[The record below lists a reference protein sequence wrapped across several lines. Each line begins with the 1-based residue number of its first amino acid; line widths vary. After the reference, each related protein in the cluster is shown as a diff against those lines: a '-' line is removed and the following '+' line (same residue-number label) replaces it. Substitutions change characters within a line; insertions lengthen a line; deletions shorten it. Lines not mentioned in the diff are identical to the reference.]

1 MKNFSKLLY
10 NLIYTNSRTRKIKLL
25 ANYFKETADPERG
38 YALAILTNEIDLGN
52 IKISHIKKLAK
63 ENLDRNLFDL
73 SYDYVGDLAET
84 ISLMW
89 EKKENA
95 VLPRLSDLIVTLRSA
110 EKM

>member
-25 ANYFKETADPERG
+25 ANYFKETEDPERG
-38 YALAILTNEIDLGN
+38 YALAVLTNEIDLGN
-52 IKISHIKKLAK
+52 IKISHIKELAK
-63 ENLDRNLFDL
+63 KNLDKNLFDL

-89 EKKENA
+89 EQKKKWRFTKIIEFN
-95 VLPRLSDLIVTLRSA
+95 S
-110 EKM
+110 

>member
-25 ANYFKETADPERG
+25 ANYFKETEDPERG
-38 YALAILTNEIDLGN
+38 YALAVLTNEIDLGN
-52 IKISHIKKLAK
+52 IKISYIKELAK
-63 ENLDRNLFDL
+63 KKLDRNLFDL

-89 EKKENA
+89 EKKENG
-95 VLPRLSDLIVTLRSA
+95 VLPKLSDLIVYKTT
-110 EKM
+110 

>member
-52 IKISHIKKLAK
+52 IKISQIKKLAK

-73 SYDYVGDLAET
+73 SYD
-84 ISLMW
+84 
-89 EKKENA
+89 
-95 VLPRLSDLIVTLRSA
+95 
-110 EKM
+110 